1 MTEWRYDPR
10 PIIATRRMSDI
21 QPEPITWLWLSRI
34 AQGKVTLIAGDP
46 GLGKSMITVAM
57 AAHVSR
63 GTPWPVDR
71 SPCPQG
77 DVIMVSA
84 EDDPGDTIRPRLD
97 AAGADVS
104 RVHVLT
110 MVSELDRDGN
120 PRERSFNLAK
130 DIPGLDDLLRQT
142 PECRLVTI
150 DPVSAYLGGTDSHN
164 NADIRALLTPLA
176 ATASKHRV
184 AIVAVTHLNK
194 AQQANALYRASG
206 SLAFVAAARAAY
218 SVTKDP
224 NDPDRRLIL
233 PLKNNLGD
241 DRTGFAYTIIE
252 ADNGAPVLAW
262 EDEPVEMTLEDLA
275 NAVTERKPRPA
286 EQAKAML
293 LRMLSHGEALQ
304 KDIEAQAEAL
314 DISWRTVMRAKKDMG
329 ITSSKHRFDGQWT
342 WNLPSVNQDYR
353 YQSKVANSEEC
364 QTPPDN
370 KVASFDRSGTLQ
382 DTKNAKQDE
391 ECQFYNREVVASFDE
406 AMSWLVPAECHGTA
420 LPKGLKQAA
429 MTACSGLKVTPGQF
443 LAELDPADHPEIITD
458 PEQARAYAVSL
469 AGRLPG

>member
-1 MTEWRYDPR
+1 MGEKDMLLEIDRLLAATAPGTEWKYDPR
-10 PIIATRRMSDI
+10 SIIMTKRMSDV
-21 QPEPITWLWLSRI
+21 QPEPITWLWPSRI

-57 AAHVSR
+57 ASHVSR

-71 SPCPQG
+71 SCCPQG
-77 DVIMVSA
+77 DTIMVSA

-176 ATASKHRV
+176 AMASRHKV
-184 AIVAVTHLNK
+184 AVVAVTHLNK

-224 NDPDRRLIL
+224 DDPDRRLIL

-252 ADNGAPVLAW
+252 ADNGAPVLLW

-275 NAVTERKPRPA
+275 NAVTERKPRP
-286 EQAKAML
+286 
-293 LRMLSHGEALQ
+293 R
-304 KDIEAQAEAL
+304 
-314 DISWRTVMRAKKDMG
+314 
-329 ITSSKHRFDGQWT
+329 
-342 WNLPSVNQDYR
+342 
-353 YQSKVANSEEC
+353 
-364 QTPPDN
+364 
-370 KVASFDRSGTLQ
+370 
-382 DTKNAKQDE
+382 
-391 ECQFYNREVVASFDE
+391 DE
-406 AMSWLVPAECHGTA
+406 AKSWLRNV
-420 LPKGLKQAA
+420 LAA
-429 MTACSGLKVTPGQF
+429 GSTISC
-443 LAELDPADHPEIITD
+443 
-458 PEQARAYAVSL
+458 
-469 AGRLPG
+469 